1 MQYVICI
8 NNKHYEASLEI
19 RKIYQAY
26 ENEFSKNGLLKVVDE
41 TGEDYLYP
49 TEFFMPITIPK
60 ELEILF
66 NRNNY

>member
-8 NNKHYEASLEI
+8 NNKHYEASLET

-49 TEFFMPITIPK
+49 VEYFVPISIPK

-66 NRNNY
+66 QK